1 MKRMTKMGLVI
12 AGLMILMTAACSSST
27 VSEPYA
33 VEDVF
38 SMQYPEGWLYEEEA
52 GVVGF
57 TADEASLE
65 EMGFVVAYQLGLLGE
80 TFDIDIS
87 DTAALLSFYYTSS
100 GLGAPETRTESFGG
114 GEWIISDYSY
124 EDGEY
129 SLQGWIAV
137 GRGGENTLLVVVGS
151 SPETYAEN
159 QALYDAMFDSIQFE

>member
-1 MKRMTKMGLVI
+1 MGI
-12 AGLMILMTAACSSST
+12 IKKITATAGLLRAKRLTNKANSLLSKGEHNDART
-27 VSEPYA
+27 
-33 VEDVF
+33 
-38 SMQYPEGWLYEEEA
+38 LYLQ
-52 GVVGF
+52 
-57 TADEASLE
+57 LE

-159 QALYDAMFDSIQFE
+159 QALYDAMFDSGLTGTCIQFISRFRR